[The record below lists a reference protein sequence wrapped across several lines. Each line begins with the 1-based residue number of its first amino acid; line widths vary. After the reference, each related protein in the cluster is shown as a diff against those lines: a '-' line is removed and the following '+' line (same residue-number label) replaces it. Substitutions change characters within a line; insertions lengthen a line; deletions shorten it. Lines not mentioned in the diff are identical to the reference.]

1 MKTSR
6 RVPSFLAAAL
16 LLAASASTLPGC
28 PKPDGHQPALVR
40 PSAVVTV
47 VVTYDPATKKAEMD
61 PADKTIK
68 LSERFK
74 DRAQW
79 VSPDGIVRV
88 RFAKESPFEKDLAHE
103 KKILKSINP
112 KKGSA
117 GRSFE
122 YTAELELP
130 DGSRVTIDPRIEVM
144 E

>member
-1 MKTSR
+1 MNTSKR
-6 RVPSFLAAAL
+6 FPPLLAAAL

-28 PKPDGHQPALVR
+28 PRPEGHQPVLVR

-47 VVTYDPATKKAEMD
+47 IVTYDPVTKKAEMD
-61 PADKTIK
+61 AADKTIK

-79 VSPDGIVRV
+79 VSPDGIVYV
-88 RFAKESPFEKDLAHE
+88 KFAKESPFEKDLAHE
-103 KKILKSINP
+103 KKVLKSINP

-117 GRSFE
+117 GRFFD

-130 DGSRVTIDPRIEVM
+130 DGSRVPIDPRIEVM